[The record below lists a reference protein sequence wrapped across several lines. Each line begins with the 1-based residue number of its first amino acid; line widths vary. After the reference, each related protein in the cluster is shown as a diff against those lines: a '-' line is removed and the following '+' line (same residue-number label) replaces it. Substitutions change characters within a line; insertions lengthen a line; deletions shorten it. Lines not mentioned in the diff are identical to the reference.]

1 MARQELLIRGVT
13 SDDVEVISDL
23 VGRLL
28 EELIGGNTSD
38 PMTLQRITQEVLGIE
53 TVTGLLAFE
62 GQSPVGLIMLNECA
76 AIYASGRFG
85 EISEL
90 YVAPEHRSKGVA
102 AQLVAEATVLGQRRD
117 WKRLEVGAPTQPE
130 WVRTVKFYLGIGFDE
145 VGPRLRKLI

>member
-13 SDDVEVISDL
+13 SDDVEVISDF

-28 EELIGGNTSD
+28 EELTGGNTSD
-38 PMTLQRITQEVLGIE
+38 PLALRRISQEVLGIE

-76 AIYASGRFG
+76 AIYAGGYFG

-90 YVAPEHRSKGVA
+90 YVSPQHRSKGVA
-102 AQLVAEATVLGQRRD
+102 AQLVAEATAVAQNRG
-117 WKRLEVGAPTQPE
+117 WKRLEVGAPSQPE
-130 WVRTVKFYLGIGFDE
+130 WMRTVSFYLGLGFVE